1 MRRKRV
7 SQVTSRASS
16 AKCSSASGS
25 RSMQMSVPAGPI
37 RAAMRRAWP
46 PAPKVQSTTVSPA
59 PGAVSSMSSPA
70 RTGTC
75 ARVMSRR
82 IAKALRDLL
91 DLRVEGLLLLLPA
104 VLRPDL
110 EVVPHA
116 DHHDLL
122 LDLRVREKRRRQRH
136 AAARV
141 QLDVEGVALVE
152 ARDAPVV
159 RADRVQRTER
169 PLDDLLVRIG
179 GPDRHTGFR
188 VLGENGST
196 GERRAE
202 PGRNAEPVLRVQRVL
217 EVAPKCQRSYPREKI
232 RTGVAEWEEPR
243 HSGRLLLPRYPTIS
257 HSATRFPTFPSDGR
271 AAQAHCSGFLALQS
285 GKLPVV
291 SGGTGTRASRV
302 FACRRRF

>member
-1 MRRKRV
+1 MLP
-7 SQVTSRASS
+7 
-16 AKCSSASGS
+16 G
-25 RSMQMSVPAGPI
+25 
-37 RAAMRRAWP
+37 
-46 PAPKVQSTTVSPA
+46 
-59 PGAVSSMSSPA
+59 PGAVSSISSPA

-82 IAKALRDLL
+82 MAKALRHLL

-104 VLRPDL
+104 VLLPDL

-159 RADRVQRTER
+159 RADRIQRAER

-257 HSATRFPTFPSDGR
+257 HSATRFPTFPSDVWAVR
-271 AAQAHCSGFLALQS
+271 RPSARLLALQS
-285 GKLPVV
+285 GKVRVV
-291 SGGTGTRASRV
+291 SGGTIARSERA
-302 FACRRRF
+302 FACKSRF